1 MGKNIHKDQTM
12 PVNSGRIWMLLFAG
26 LLLGC
31 FSVLGYRLIDLQ
43 IRRHDQLR
51 GSALDN
57 SIETIQLPSRRGNIL
72 DANGYKLAT
81 SKFVKTIAVDPT
93 RIGKHYPEVAD
104 ILAPL
109 LGMDKAKLERKLKPT
124 FRKNINGE
132 ILKKKNGDFVYD
144 KHVRLKRKVLPEVW
158 EEIEKAMAQIE
169 LRGVPVKL
177 TQKQRLFY
185 HVLRSKAVY
194 AEATEEQVRV
204 YPARQLAAHVLGY
217 VNAEHVGKEGIER
230 ILNTHLT
237 GALGWRTIEHDRG
250 GTEHV
255 ERRVQN
261 VPPRNGLDAVLT
273 IDSAIQSIVEEE
285 LVRAMRGMKSKAI
298 TAIVIDP
305 RTGDVLAMAN
315 LPTYDPNMP
324 GNDANVRRNRAVTDL
339 AEPGSTFKAITVAAA
354 LNENE
359 VKLHHKFH
367 CSNGRFLYGGRALH
381 DHHSYG
387 TLTVEEIITKSSNI
401 GAAKIALK
409 LGSEKLHK
417 YITDFGFGKRTG
429 ILLLGERNGLVYP
442 VKRWGKLAI
451 TRIPMGYGVM
461 VTPLQTVMMMSAIA
475 NGGQLMEPRILSKLQ
490 DGEGRVVAEYLPKPV
505 RQVVSRKTAEE
516 ITVALKTVVAPGGT
530 ARRAQLSHY
539 TVAGKTGTAEKV
551 IEGHYSKDLHY
562 SSFVGFFPTDEP
574 QLCIMVAVDEPPKG
588 MHYGGTAAGP
598 VFKEIAE
605 KTASYLGITPDKVG
619 RKVADSGGR

>member
-1 MGKNIHKDQTM
+1 
-12 PVNSGRIWMLLFAG
+12 MLLFAG

-217 VNAEHVGKEGIER
+217 VNDEHVGKEGIER

>member
-1 MGKNIHKDQTM
+1 
-12 PVNSGRIWMLLFAG
+12 MLLFAG

-57 SIETIQLPSRRGNIL
+57 SIETIQLPSRRGDIL

-93 RIGKHYPEVAD
+93 RIGKHYLEVAHV
-104 ILAPL
+104 LAPL
-109 LGMDKAKLERKLKPT
+109 LEMDKAKLGKKLKPT
-124 FRKNINGE
+124 LRTNINGE

-158 EEIEKAMAQIE
+158 EEIKKAMAQIE

-217 VNAEHVGKEGIER
+217 VNVEHVGKEGIER

-261 VPPRNGLDAVLT
+261 VPPRNGLNAVLT

-598 VFKEIAE
+598 VFKAIAE

>member
-1 MGKNIHKDQTM
+1 
-12 PVNSGRIWMLLFAG
+12 MLLFAG

-43 IRRHDQLR
+43 IGRHDQLR

-57 SIETIQLPSRRGNIL
+57 SIETIQLPSRRGDIL

-93 RIGKHYPEVAD
+93 RIGKHYLEVAHV
-104 ILAPL
+104 LAPL
-109 LGMDKAKLERKLKPT
+109 LEMDKAKLEKKLKPT
-124 FRKNINGE
+124 FRTNINGE

-144 KHVRLKRKVLPEVW
+144 NHVRLKRKVLPEVW
-158 EEIEKAMAQIE
+158 EEIKKAMAQIE

-217 VNAEHVGKEGIER
+217 VNVEHVGKEGIER

-261 VPPRNGLDAVLT
+261 VPPRNGLNAVLT

-490 DGEGRVVAEYLPKPV
+490 DGEGRVVAEYVPKTV

-562 SSFVGFFPTDEP
+562 SSFVGFFPTDGP

-598 VFKEIAE
+598 VFKAIAE
-605 KTASYLGITPDKVG
+605 KAASYLGITPDKVG
-619 RKVADSGGR
+619 GEVADSGGR

>member
-1 MGKNIHKDQTM
+1 
-12 PVNSGRIWMLLFAG
+12 MLLFAG